1 MNKTI
6 PRLEI
11 LLQTLLLG
19 LIVAIVLAQANPLYQ
34 IPNRDSG
41 FFMYAGSQILKGKLL
56 YLDIWDSKGPL
67 IFYIN
72 TIGLWIGHGSRWGVW
87 AMEFIFLFLSAFLA
101 FNLMKRLWG
110 WISALFGSFMWL
122 FAFNNVL
129 RGGNF
134 TEEYSLLFSFIAMFV
149 FWLGLENR
157 QNRIYPFIIGLT
169 LATNFLLRAN
179 NIGVQFS
186 IVIVTILLGVLDKN
200 YTQLLKYLLWISI
213 GILAVF
219 TIVSLY
225 FLFLGTLDNMIEAA
239 ISYNFFYSRG
249 GSKLDDVSK
258 SFIRGVDLLGFP
270 FLFVTFLGFVLLL
283 EKMPE
288 IIRSGST
295 PFRDI
300 SLLFLI
306 GYPVEIVMSGLSGNN
321 FPHYYICWSPY
332 IGMLS
337 ASLLNFNKN
346 LVKNHLISLSIII
359 LLLSITNSDV
369 LNQYRTAFTKI
380 LFNRSAGIELVDPVA
395 KYVRDN
401 TEPTDTVL
409 VWGTQPYIN
418 LLAHR
423 ESPTGILFYPQLA
436 DSPFTDN
443 LNTRF
448 YQDLIKNKPVLIV
461 DMVNPDNDTIPFID
475 PIRREEQ
482 EKRLNRFN
490 PPSNLEQVFNF
501 IHQNYYLETTIG
513 RVLIYRLNEYPP

>member
-6 PRLEI
+6 IRLELI
-11 LLQTLLLG
+11 LQV
-19 LIVAIVLAQANPLYQ
+19 LILSLVVAIVLAQANPLYQ

-41 FFMYAGSQILKGKLL
+41 FFMYAGSQILKGQLL
-56 YLDIWDSKGPL
+56 YLDIWDSKGPV

-72 TIGLWIGHGSRWGVW
+72 AIGLWLGHGSRWGVW
-87 AMEFIFLFLSAFLA
+87 GMEFIFLFFSAFIA
-101 FNLMKRLWG
+101 FKLMTRLWG
-110 WISALFGSFMWL
+110 SIPALFGSFMWL

-134 TEEYSLLFSFIAMFV
+134 TEEYSLLFSFTAMFI

-157 QNRIYPFIIGLT
+157 ENKVYPFIIGLT

-179 NIGVQFS
+179 NIGVQLS
-186 IVIVTILLGVLDKN
+186 IVIATILLGVLDKN
-200 YTQLLKYLLWISI
+200 YTQLLKYLLWIGLGAFAI
-213 GILAVF
+213 FI
-219 TIVSLY
+219 IVALY
-225 FLFLGTLDNMIEAA
+225 FLSLGTLDNMIEAA
-239 ISYNFFYSRG
+239 ISYNFFYSHG
-249 GSKLDDVSK
+249 GTKLDDLSK
-258 SFIRGVDLLGFP
+258 SFVRGIDLLGIP
-270 FLFVTFLGFVLLL
+270 FLFTTFLGFVLLI

-295 PFRDI
+295 SYRGI
-300 SLLFLI
+300 SLLLLI

-337 ASLLNFNKN
+337 ASFLGFNKN
-346 LVKNHLISLSIII
+346 VVKNHLVALSIMI
-359 LLLSITNSDV
+359 LFLSTTNSV
-369 LNQYRTAFTKI
+369 NQYRTAFTKI

-409 VWGTQPYIN
+409 IWGTQPYIN
-418 LLAHR
+418 FLSRR

-436 DSPFTDN
+436 DSPFTDD
-443 LNTRF
+443 LNAKF

-461 DMVNPDNDTIPFID
+461 DMVNPDNDTIPYID

-482 EKRLNRFN
+482 ERRLKRFN
-490 PPSNLEQVFNF
+490 PPSNLEEVFSF

-513 RVLIYRLNEYPP
+513 RVLIYRLNESTP